1 MATREVRGIQIALLL
16 LTGVTVTLGVTAY
29 GLFQRSETLQAE
41 MLSHRRAAQPQQ
53 DNHLLKQIIGHAGV
67 ALINPTIE
75 NARLDDATMVSAGQP
90 FESPPHYRDQVARL
104 AEMVRRASAAEVMA
118 KDSTTQVERKIVQ
131 IQSGVKDRIEIYHGK
146 MILMG
151 EDYLG
156 QLKHFQDDRREFVQT
171 TNQLAQ
177 RLDRAGAEIA
187 RWEIQHDRLKRRLY
201 GELAALQRRYNV
213 ALDDLHRKTT
223 VDFEALDGKVLQ
235 VSQHSRIAIINLGR
249 DDLLRTGLVFQVYPT
264 RGGTL
269 QSRTAKATLE
279 VTRILGSHRSEARI
293 LSDRDTNPVLPGDAV
308 DSMTWQPGEPVHF
321 ALAGLLDLD
330 GDGKSDR
337 LKVHALIKKQGGV
350 IDAEVDEHG
359 ERSGRVTHNTRY
371 LVVGRRPT
379 IGNKGEGSSNQ
390 VLAHY
395 NRLISEARELRIQQI
410 PLSRLT
416 STWKRPDQVRR
427 LGRSQ

>member
-1 MATREVRGIQIALLL
+1 
-16 LTGVTVTLGVTAY
+16 
-29 GLFQRSETLQAE
+29 
-41 MLSHRRAAQPQQ
+41 
-53 DNHLLKQIIGHAGV
+53 
-67 ALINPTIE
+67 
-75 NARLDDATMVSAGQP
+75 
-90 FESPPHYRDQVARL
+90 
-104 AEMVRRASAAEVMA
+104 MA

-151 EDYLG
+151 EDYIG

-171 TNQLAQ
+171 TNQLAR

-187 RWEIQHDRLKRRLY
+187 RWEIQHDLLKRRLY

-213 ALDDLHRKTT
+213 VLDDLHGKTT

-249 DDLLRTGLVFQVYPT
+249 DDLLRTGLLFQVYPT

-279 VTRILGSHRSEARI
+279 VTRILGPHRSEARI

-308 DSMTWQPGEPVHF
+308 DSMTWQPGEPAHF

-350 IDAEVDEHG
+350 IDAEVDERG

-371 LVVGRRPT
+371 SRAAAAIKNCLDRTESNRCVWRIEGRQERSASRFVLGLAKHFKRDLKRVVHETDLLRRRVYPRCPDRPPSGRICNSTEKNHR
-379 IGNKGEGSSNQ
+379 K
-390 VLAHY
+390 Y
-395 NRLISEARELRIQQI
+395 
-410 PLSRLT
+410 PLSQL
-416 STWKRPDQVRR
+416 STPD
-427 LGRSQ
+427 